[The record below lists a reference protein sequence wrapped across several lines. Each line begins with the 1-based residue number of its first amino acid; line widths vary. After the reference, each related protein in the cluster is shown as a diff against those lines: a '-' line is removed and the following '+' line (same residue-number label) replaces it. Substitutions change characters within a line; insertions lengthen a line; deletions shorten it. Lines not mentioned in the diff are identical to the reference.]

1 MNKGMQGA
9 VAAAT
14 LALAI
19 VSALGLGATAS
30 PVEDH
35 VALAA
40 ASAMD
45 QLLP

>member
-1 MNKGMQGA
+1 MNSRMQGA

-19 VSALGLGATAS
+19 VSAVELAS
-30 PVEDH
+30 TGPSAEDH

-40 ASAMD
+40 ASIAD
-45 QLLP
+45 QPLP